1 MNAMTFRTRKGRKT
15 KAAPVT
21 LPAWDKGAEGPA
33 NQTRLCTEPA
43 TEEDKDT
50 GREIRTGGKRKR
62 RQTWVQIYAR
72 KGELTPTQLLAAE
85 RLARA
90 AAGYPDRDPL
100 AAVLSPK
107 GTDGFDPQAAR
118 VDARDEFRRLWAGV
132 LGSSK
137 PVLQRVVLEDQPIWH
152 GNLSQRERHMQR
164 LRDGLDAI
172 S

>member
-33 NQTRLCTEPA
+33 NQMRLCTEPA
-43 TEEDKDT
+43 AAEDKDT

-72 KGELTPTQLLAAE
+72 KGELRATQLLAAE

-90 AAGYPDRDPL
+90 AEGYPDRDPL
-100 AAVLSPK
+100 AAVFAPVKAS
-107 GTDGFDPQAAR
+107 GQSAPQAAR
-118 VDARDEFRRLWAGV
+118 VDARAQFRQQWADVPRG
-132 LGSSK
+132 SK
-137 PVLQRVVLEDQPIWH
+137 PVLQRVMLEDQP
-152 GNLSQRERHMQR
+152 N
-164 LRDGLDAI
+164 
-172 S
+172 